1 MSEMDKMLDEMK
13 QKDSTRGSKQEV
25 RLDVGASVRVISKEI
40 GPSPSSSSAIK
51 TPRQIDNFLKE
62 ITTTPI
68 ESMVVPDESGS
79 YDNGDPTTTNLYVGY
94 IAPTVTE
101 EKLQELFQRYGPI
114 NSVKI
119 MWPRTDEERARKRN
133 CGFVS
138 FVSRDAANEARGDL
152 NGYELEGM
160 ELAVGWGKAVKIN
173 ATPVPPVVVMQ
184 QERTSGGKWDMA
196 PPSIVAPVA
205 GSKPQSKWDMQS
217 QPPAIL
223 HTQSVASRFDKT
235 RDAHIQVAYPKNPR
249 MREIIDLLAFYV
261 AGDGEA
267 FEQVSFYIEILDF
280 LGCTLFSRT
289 YLFPVKKKSFTDGGT
304 RIKAPCIY
312 KQIMW
317 NMSTSLY

>member
-1 MSEMDKMLDEMK
+1 VFVRGGTKESYNPKVSSQSGKPMSEMDKMLDEMK
-13 QKDSTRGSKQEV
+13 QKDSMRGSKQEM
-25 RLDVGASVRVISKEI
+25 RLDVSASARMVSKEI
-40 GPSPSSSSAIK
+40 GLPPSSSSASK

-62 ITTTPI
+62 IATTPI
-68 ESMVVPDESGS
+68 ESMVVPDETGS

-138 FVSRDAANEARGDL
+138 FVSRDAANDARAEL

-173 ATPVPPVVVMQ
+173 TTPVPPVAIMQ
-184 QERTSGGKWDMA
+184 QGIIPSGRTSGGKWDMA
-196 PPSIVAPVA
+196 PPSFGAQVV
-205 GSKPQSKWDMQS
+205 GSKTQSKWDMS
-217 QPPAIL
+217 CQPPAML
-223 HTQSVASRFDKT
+223 HTQPVASTFDKT
-235 RDAHIQVAYPKNPR
+235 RDAHIQVSYPKNPR
-249 MREIIDLLAFYV
+249 IREVIDLLAFYV

-267 FEQVSFYIEILDF
+267 FEQVSFYF
-280 LGCTLFSRT
+280 
-289 YLFPVKKKSFTDGGT
+289 
-304 RIKAPCIY
+304 
-312 KQIMW
+312 
-317 NMSTSLY
+317 